1 MSETKSMYTMV
12 YGVAPFLQSL
22 LAKQIR
28 DSREYVLLFDETLNV
43 ELQKKQMDI
52 LVRGWFGGEVSSRY
66 YKSVFFGHGTAVDL
80 EEVLHSHVEDSL
92 GYSGMLQL
100 SMDGPAVN
108 WALFNKLQETMIEEH
123 NTRLIDIGSCGLH
136 TLHNRFRDGAE
147 STGWD
152 IGSTLGALYRL
163 FKDTPARREDYTA
176 VTGSSDFPLRFC
188 SHRWVENVGVA
199 RRAKAI
205 MGNVKKYVQAVRSKK
220 VKDPKTKSFEII
232 SQWVQ
237 DPLADAKLSFFVFV
251 ALPIETFLRNYQTD
265 QPLIAHLA
273 VDLTQTMHTL
283 MSRFVK
289 AEIIDDATNDPYKL
303 MKVDITKNENLKSY
317 KDLDIGFETDADVKS
332 SKASDRAKF
341 EFRQECRT
349 FLVTIVSKFREKCPI
364 SYSLVRNLS
373 CLDPTEITRDKSGCD
388 RKFKKVLKLLADAHR
403 VQLSQCDS
411 LLEEFTRFTNAAQKM
426 DEFRN
431 YQKFENRL
439 DALYYNA
446 VSSDKS
452 YKKLWP
458 VLRQLLLLSHGQA
471 TVERS
476 FSINKNVTTQNL
488 SENALNA
495 RRIIVD
501 HIRHVGGIQGM
512 VITKEL
518 LQSVQHSRHRYEDHL
533 EENRRNSAR
542 SAAEQKRKLA
552 EEEVLHL
559 KKRIKTLH
567 NDKQSLL
574 QQADEMCIQAED
586 ERSLDLIVHANALRK
601 HAAHKDKEA
610 AQLGHELADKEKKL
624 TVMH

>member
-1 MSETKSMYTMV
+1 M
-12 YGVAPFLQSL
+12 
-22 LAKQIR
+22 
-28 DSREYVLLFDETLNV
+28 
-43 ELQKKQMDI
+43 
-52 LVRGWFGGEVSSRY
+52 
-66 YKSVFFGHGTAVDL
+66 
-80 EEVLHSHVEDSL
+80 
-92 GYSGMLQL
+92 
-100 SMDGPAVN
+100 
-108 WALFNKLQETMIEEH
+108 
-123 NTRLIDIGSCGLH
+123 
-136 TLHNRFRDGAE
+136 
-147 STGWD
+147 
-152 IGSTLGALYRL
+152 
-163 FKDTPARREDYTA
+163 
-176 VTGSSDFPLRFC
+176 
-188 SHRWVENVGVA
+188 
-199 RRAKAI
+199 
-205 MGNVKKYVQAVRSKK
+205 
-220 VKDPKTKSFEII
+220 
-232 SQWVQ
+232 
-237 DPLADAKLSFFVFV
+237 
-251 ALPIETFLRNYQTD
+251 
-265 QPLIAHLA
+265 
-273 VDLTQTMHTL
+273 
-283 MSRFVK
+283 
-289 AEIIDDATNDPYKL
+289 
-303 MKVDITKNENLKSY
+303 
-317 KDLDIGFETDADVKS
+317 
-332 SKASDRAKF
+332 
-341 EFRQECRT
+341 
-349 FLVTIVSKFREKCPI
+349 
-364 SYSLVRNLS
+364 
-373 CLDPTEITRDKSGCD
+373 
-388 RKFKKVLKLLADAHR
+388 ADAHR

-518 LQSVQHSRHRYEDHL
+518 LQSVQHSRHHYEDHL

-567 NDKQSLL
+567 NDKQPIL
-574 QQADEMCIQAED
+574 QQAGEMCIQAED